1 MIFSNY
7 KNIKE
12 HSFNINNNKNNNDLQ
27 INNNIEISINEKEK
41 EDEIN
46 KQKMML
52 NNSKISANIFM
63 SAFNY
68 DLNENKINIDK
79 KRSKSKARKFV
90 SNSLTTEKS
99 EKNLENNAKINEK
112 ENKLSNIKEIVSNE
126 KEKNIDGKSISIINK
141 NKNKKNEEFGII
153 GNIHDLDNFDDL
165 FK

>member
-1 MIFSNY
+1 MKKKQKEFIIDNINKKAEKGIKIGEKMIFSNY

-41 EDEIN
+41 EDEMN

-68 DLNENKINIDK
+68 DLNDDDINSKRRSRIK
-79 KRSKSKARKFV
+79 KRKF
-90 SNSLTTEKS
+90 
-99 EKNLENNAKINEK
+99 A
-112 ENKLSNIKEIVSNE
+112 
-126 KEKNIDGKSISIINK
+126 IS
-141 NKNKKNEEFGII
+141 
-153 GNIHDLDNFDDL
+153 
-165 FK
+165 